1 MINIAILGFGK
12 VGSGVAEV
20 IARGYNLICKEIQDS
35 IRIKYILD
43 LRDFPGSPY
52 QDLVVHDINTIL
64 EDPDVKIV
72 CETMG
77 GTKPAFEYSMACLRA
92 GKSVVTSNK
101 EVVANFGNLLCDA
114 ARDNGVRYLYEAS
127 VGGGIPLI
135 RPIKTALAANEI
147 YEIHGILNGTTNYI
161 LTEMDKKG
169 KSFDEAL
176 SQAQALGYAERDPR
190 ADINGD
196 DACRKIC
203 ILAALAF
210 GTLISPSMV
219 SCVGVR
225 NITQTDVT
233 IAKKFGGAV
242 KLIGSTKRMP
252 DGTIDIRVSPCLVT
266 PQNPV
271 VKVDDVYN
279 AILVRASSIGDVM
292 FYGPGA
298 GSLPTGSAVL
308 SDIMDIAKYLKGAQ
322 PVQETWECGDSSMV
336 CDESTTPNQYYA
348 AVDLAP
354 EKLAPYFDHIEVL
367 HAEDGL
373 TAFLVHGISRKSFEF
388 ALSASGAQVFSK
400 LRAL

>member
-20 IARGYNLICKEIQDS
+20 IARGHNLICKEIQDS

-43 LRDFPGSPY
+43 LRDFPTSPY
-52 QDLVVHDINTIL
+52 KDLVVHDISVIL
-64 EDPDVKIV
+64 EDPEVQIV

-77 GTKPAFEYSMACLRA
+77 GTKPAFEYSMACLQA

-101 EVVANFGNLLCDA
+101 EVVANFGNLLCNA

-127 VGGGIPLI
+127 VGGGIPVI
-135 RPIKTALAANEI
+135 RTIKTALATNEI
-147 YEIHGILNGTTNYI
+147 YEINGILNGTTNYI
-161 LTEMDKKG
+161 LTQMKQNG

-176 SQAQALGYAERDPR
+176 AQAQELGYAERDPR

-210 GTLISPSMV
+210 GTLIPPSTV
-219 SCVGVR
+219 SCVGIR
-225 NITQTDVT
+225 EITQTDVT
-233 IAKKFGGAV
+233 IAQKFGGAV
-242 KLIGSTKRMP
+242 KLVGSTKRLA
-252 DGTIDIRVSPCLVT
+252 DGTVDIRVSPCLVPGT
-266 PQNPV
+266 NPIAN
-271 VKVDDVYN
+271 VDDVYN
-279 AILVRASSIGDVM
+279 AILVRAASLGDVM
-292 FYGPGA
+292 FYGQGA

-308 SDIMDIAKYLKGAQ
+308 SDIMDIAKYLKTTQ
-322 PVQETWECGDSSMV
+322 PTQETWTCGDADMV
-336 CDESTTPNQYYA
+336 CDEELTPCKYYA

-354 EKLAPYFDHIEVL
+354 YKMEAYFDSMEVL
-367 HAEDGL
+367 YAEEGL
-373 TAFLVHGISRKSFEF
+373 TAFIVHGVSRKSFDF
-388 ALSASGAQVFSK
+388 ALSASGAKVFSK

>member
-12 VGSGVAEV
+12 VGNGVAEV
-20 IARGYNLICKEIQDS
+20 IAKGYNLICKEIQDS

-64 EDPDVKIV
+64 DDPDVKIV

-127 VGGGIPLI
+127 VGGGIPVI
-135 RPIKTALAANEI
+135 RTIKNALAANEI
-147 YEIHGILNGTTNYI
+147 IEINGILNGTTNYI
-161 LTEMDKKG
+161 LTQMEQNG

-176 SQAQALGYAERDPR
+176 AQAQELGYAERDPR
-190 ADINGD
+190 ADVNGD

-203 ILAALAF
+203 ILAALSF
-210 GTLISPSMV
+210 GMLIPPSTV
-219 SCVGVR
+219 SCMGIR
-225 NITQTDVT
+225 HITQNDVS
-233 IAKKFGGAV
+233 IAKKFGAAV
-242 KLIGSTKRMP
+242 KLVGSTKRLP
-252 DGTIDIRVSPCLVT
+252 DGTVDIRVSPCLVPGT
-266 PQNPV
+266 NPIAN
-271 VKVDDVYN
+271 VDDVYN
-279 AILVRASSIGDVM
+279 AILVRAVSLGDVM
-292 FYGPGA
+292 FYGQGA

-308 SDIMDIAKYLKGAQ
+308 SDIMDIAKHLKTVQ
-322 PVQETWECGDSSMV
+322 PVQETWECGDPNLV
-336 CDESTTPNQYYA
+336 CDEETTPCCYYA
-348 AVDLAP
+348 AVDLTP
-354 EKLAPYFDHIEVL
+354 EQIVPYFDNPEIL
-367 HAEDGL
+367 YTEDGL
-373 TAFLVHGISRKSFEF
+373 TAFTVHGISRKSFDF
-388 ALSASGAQVFSK
+388 ALSASGAEVFSK